1 MGHLFSPVGMLCLQR
16 LAAVPSVLVF
26 DLDGT
31 LAPIV
36 THFSQAAVPAGT
48 ARRLTRLTQF
58 WPVVVVTGRSVADA
72 RRILG
77 FTPDYLFG
85 NHGAE
90 RADQNDQI
98 KEMAKAGQ
106 AVTTQRL
113 NNYRQ
118 LAGQFANALEARNVN
133 FEDKG
138 LSLALHYRQS
148 NSPVSTRA
156 WLHELISSVG
166 ARAEGPEAL
175 VTDGHMVINI
185 LLPHA
190 PDKGDA
196 LLTTMQECGAQ
207 TALVVGD
214 DANDEPAFVKAPS
227 HAVTVR
233 INAAHAPTSA
243 RFSLSGQ
250 FEVDTLLEH
259 LLSCATRWG

>member
-36 THFSQAAVPAGT
+36 AHFSQAAVPAGT
-48 ARRLTRLTQF
+48 AGRLTRLAQF
-58 WPVVVVTGRSVADA
+58 WPVAVVTGRSVADA

-259 LLSCATRWG
+259 LLRYATRQG